1 MDESYVIRAVC
12 ERIEDKGCSVTQFL
26 NTKQRGVDVKATHS
40 KEGDEFFIEAKGGTS
55 SRVGSARFGKPYTSS
70 QVFDRAAKG
79 VFTCL
84 QLRSQNSDRTCQH
97 VILAVPDNKLFHGY
111 LQPLLKD
118 LKSAGIEVWFMSP
131 PTLNK
136 RLQIDAVESRN

>member
-55 SRVGSARFGKPYTSS
+55 SRVGSARFGNPTRRHKYLIEL
-70 QVFDRAAKG
+70 QKVFLRAYSCDHKI
-79 VFTCL
+79 
-84 QLRSQNSDRTCQH
+84 RTE
-97 VILAVPDNKLFHGY
+97 LAN
-111 LQPLLKD
+111 
-118 LKSAGIEVWFMSP
+118 M
-131 PTLNK
+131 
-136 RLQIDAVESRN
+136 